1 MGGARAA
8 VTATPATSSPAAAA
22 GSSSTSTT
30 SAAGDSGSTAGGAT
44 ETSTDEGA
52 ASGETTSGG
61 ETPSPESTEAGES
74 EASKDAASSGTFGSD
89 KERIDAAVLALEKDD
104 LDGAVKALG
113 RDVKLKGA
121 SVKAFKALSVREQ
134 KHAARVKRD
143 LGLIEKAKGELQQDS
158 TRASNLLRHTEQK
171 FGWIARTEAAW
182 EAQDYVGFAKGI
194 ERLAKGA
201 SLATITQRIASAGM
215 GKAEPASAEERALA
229 ADRAALKAERDAFEK
244 QKNDEKAAAD
254 KAKGQQSVTEKRT
267 TALGKFGA
275 THKQHPFLANPDD
288 PKAPDPDALKEA
300 FEAYEATWKNG
311 RFEKTPKQVLDELH
325 QREVRKLK
333 RLGITPAAAAQAAPV
348 AKAGTT
354 NGTKATPPARR
365 LAEPPASKGGRGP
378 TLDETRES
386 RVALARRMTEQ
397 QTRGLRP

>member
-1 MGGARAA
+1 
-8 VTATPATSSPAAAA
+8 
-22 GSSSTSTT
+22 
-30 SAAGDSGSTAGGAT
+30 
-44 ETSTDEGA
+44 
-52 ASGETTSGG
+52 
-61 ETPSPESTEAGES
+61 
-74 EASKDAASSGTFGSD
+74 
-89 KERIDAAVLALEKDD
+89 
-104 LDGAVKALG
+104 VKALG

-134 KHAARVKRD
+134 KHAQRVKRD

-158 TRASNLLRHTEQK
+158 TRASNLLRHADQK
-171 FGWIARTEAAW
+171 YGWIARTEAAW

-201 SLATITQRIASAGM
+201 SLATITQRIAAAGM
-215 GKAEPASAEERALA
+215 GKAEPATPEERALA
-229 ADRAALKAERDAFEK
+229 ADRAALKADREAFEK
-244 QKNDEKAAAD
+244 QKADEKAAAD
-254 KAKGQQSVTEKRT
+254 KGKAQQSVTEKRT

-275 THKQHPFLANPDD
+275 THRQHPFLANPDD
-288 PKAPDPDALKEA
+288 PKSPDPDALKEA

-325 QREVRKLK
+325 TREVRKLK

-354 NGTKATPPARR
+354 NGNAPRTPAKR
-365 LAEPPASKGGRGP
+365 LAEPPATRGGRGP
-378 TLDETRES
+378 SLDETRES